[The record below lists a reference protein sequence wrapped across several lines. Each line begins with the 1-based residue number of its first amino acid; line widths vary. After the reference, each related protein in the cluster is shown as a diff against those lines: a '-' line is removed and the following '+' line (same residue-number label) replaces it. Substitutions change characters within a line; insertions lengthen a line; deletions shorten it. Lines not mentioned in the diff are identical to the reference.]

1 MADSAHKPAL
11 TVDSVTDTT
20 SLIGLGPEWQ
30 QLHEAAGAD
39 IFMARDWQL
48 AWWRH
53 LGGSRK
59 LRVLVARDTRG
70 NARGLLALSL
80 DSARVG
86 LRRVRRLR
94 FVGDE
99 EVGSDYLDALIEPG
113 WERAVIASFAQALS
127 ARKQSWDLLEFRD
140 MDEHSST
147 AQQLCR
153 AMGGEYELHST
164 PGLLCPA
171 RDLDPEQSPEAFLR
185 QSRRGENYRRRRK
198 WLASQ
203 TDFRIELCRDPN
215 TLAPALSEFFRLHRL
230 RWEQAGGSSGIE
242 SAIVEAFHRE
252 ALIGLAASGH
262 VRLYTLWV
270 QGSAVAS
277 VYALTRGKT
286 FYYYQSGMDPA
297 WRSRSVGLVLIG
309 ETFADAIR
317 SGFTRY
323 DFLRGEEAYK
333 ADWVD
338 GGRRLVSHR
347 LFHRNGLG
355 ARAVWGDGL
364 LRKAKGSIKRW
375 LPGRSRESGQE

>member
-1 MADSAHKPAL
+1 MDDATHKPAL
-11 TVDSVTDTT
+11 TIDSVTDTRA
-20 SLIGLGPEWQ
+20 LIGLGSEWQ
-30 QLHEAAGAD
+30 RLYEVAD
-39 IFMARDWQL
+39 ADVFMTRDWQL

-53 LGGSRK
+53 LGGTRK
-59 LRVLVARDTRG
+59 PRVLIARDTRG
-70 NARGLLALSL
+70 IARGLLPLSL
-80 DSARVG
+80 EVTRVG
-86 LRRVRRLR
+86 LRRVHRLR
-94 FVGDE
+94 FIGDDH
-99 EVGSDYLDALIEPG
+99 VGSDYLDALIEPG
-113 WERAVIASFAQALS
+113 WEKAVVAASAQALF
-127 ARKQSWDLLEFRD
+127 ARQESWDLLELRD

-147 AQQLCR
+147 AQHLCQ
-153 AMGGEYELHST
+153 AMGDEYELQST

-171 RDLDPEQSPEAFLR
+171 GDLDPEQSPEVFLR

-203 TDFRIELCRDPN
+203 PGFRVDLCRDPN

-230 RWEQAGGSSGIE
+230 RWAKAGGSSGIE
-242 SAIVEAFHRE
+242 GAAVEAFHRE
-252 ALIGLAASGH
+252 ALIGLAAKGH

-286 FYYYQSGMDPA
+286 FYYYQSGMDPE

-309 ETFADAIR
+309 ETFADALR

-338 GGRRLVSHR
+338 GGRRLMSHR
-347 LFHRNGLG
+347 LFRRNGPG

-375 LPGRSRESGQE
+375 IPGRSRESGQE